1 VLDDIDLALY
11 LLQNR
16 VRRQILERL
25 VREPHYPMQLADI
38 IGVSQQAIMK
48 HLKELEK
55 GDFVKREKVP
65 SEKGGPPKTIFSV
78 QKALSLRVDLGPDL
92 FNCEHRKLPSGGP
105 MRLSSRLPEASMSV
119 AELVSGRKKIAVSE
133 GVSHL
138 SHLNETL
145 EQLDQQR
152 DAVIALHQHIRNRI
166 SAAVDSDFD
175 RYEQRAM
182 IHTIIEAPQ
191 QRLDIKSLSKELQL
205 GQAQMNDLLEEVQL
219 RLERQIS
226 DRAGHII
233 ATPNNSEL
241 RWWLPVKSNR

>member
-1 VLDDIDLALY
+1 
-11 LLQNR
+11 
-16 VRRQILERL
+16 
-25 VREPHYPMQLADI
+25 
-38 IGVSQQAIMK
+38 
-48 HLKELEK
+48 
-55 GDFVKREKVP
+55 
-65 SEKGGPPKTIFSV
+65 
-78 QKALSLRVDLGPDL
+78 
-92 FNCEHRKLPSGGP
+92 
-105 MRLSSRLPEASMSV
+105 MRLSNRLPPASMAIV
-119 AELVSGRKKIAVSE
+119 ELVSGRKKIAVSE

-138 SHLNETL
+138 SHLNEIL
-145 EQLDQQR
+145 EQIDQQR

-175 RYEQRAM
+175 KYEQRAM

-191 QRLDIKSLSKELQL
+191 QRLDLTSLSKELQL
-205 GQAQMNDLLEEVQL
+205 GQAQMNALLEEVQL

>member
-1 VLDDIDLALY
+1 MDDIDLALY

-25 VREPHYPMQLADI
+25 VREPHYPMQLAEI

-48 HLKELEK
+48 HLKELVK
-55 GDFVKREKVP
+55 GSFVKSEKVP

-78 QKALSLRVDLGPDL
+78 QKALSLRIDLGPDL
-92 FNCEHRKLPSGGP
+92 FNCEHRKLPRGGP
-105 MRLSSRLPEASMSV
+105 MRLSSRLPAASLAVVEM
-119 AELVSGRKKIAVSE
+119 VSGRKKIAVGE
-133 GVSHL
+133 GIEHL

-175 RYEQRAM
+175 NYEQRAM
-182 IHTIIEAPQ
+182 VHTIIEAPQ
-191 QRLDIKSLSKELQL
+191 QRLDLTRLSKELQL
-205 GQAQMNDLLEEVQL
+205 GQTQMNALLEEVQQGI
-219 RLERQIS
+219 ERQIS

-233 ATPNNSEL
+233 ATHNNSEL
-241 RWWLPVKSNR
+241 RWWLPIKPNR

>member
-1 VLDDIDLALY
+1 MDDIDLALY

-25 VREPHYPMQLADI
+25 VREPHYPMQLAEI

-55 GDFVKREKVP
+55 GSFVKSEKVP

-78 QKALSLRVDLGPDL
+78 QKALSLRIDLGPDL
-92 FNCEHRKLPSGGP
+92 FNCEHRKLPRGGP
-105 MRLSSRLPEASMSV
+105 MRLSNRLPVASLAVVEM
-119 AELVSGRKKIAVSE
+119 VSGRKKIAVGE
-133 GVSHL
+133 GVGHL
-138 SHLNETL
+138 SHLNEIL
-145 EQLDQQR
+145 E
-152 DAVIALHQHIRNRI
+152 LHQHIRNRI

-175 RYEQRAM
+175 KYEQRAM
-182 IHTIIEAPQ
+182 VHTIIEAPQ
-191 QRLDIKSLSKELQL
+191 QRLDLTRLSKELQL
-205 GQAQMNDLLEEVQL
+205 GQTQMNALLEEVQQ

-233 ATPNNSEL
+233 ATHNNSEL
-241 RWWLPVKSNR
+241 RWWLPPKSNR